1 MSAQPRRSTAIE
13 REKRSAFLGM
23 QERYLAQ
30 HGTVAR
36 RHEVQLV
43 RFDLRASVLEAGA
56 GEPLLLLHGGGASA
70 IILEPL
76 LSRLQS
82 HFHLY
87 APDRPGC
94 GLTDGYNYQGVP
106 LREHARDF
114 VRAVLDSFGITQV
127 TLLGSSV
134 GGYFSL
140 VFALAYPERVRKLIL
155 LGAPTGIDR
164 RVPPVFIPLGIPYI
178 NRLLYRPSVGLMR
191 MTLHQ
196 LVADRRKLPANIH
209 QVAYAVATLPGA
221 KASWLSLLEEL
232 ITLGRLDPRHY
243 IRDELTQLDIPT
255 LFIWGDEDYFA
266 HPSSGAQCCAMMP
279 QARIE
284 ILHRVGHLVWM
295 DQLERCAELIVAF
308 LLSARD
314 DRTS

>member
-1 MSAQPRRSTAIE
+1 
-13 REKRSAFLGM
+13 M

-36 RHEVQLV
+36 RHDVLLAGLN
-43 RFDLRASVLEAGA
+43 LRASVLEAGA

-70 IILEPL
+70 IVFEPL

-82 HFHLY
+82 RFHLY

-94 GLTDGYNYQGVP
+94 GLTDGCNYQDVP

-114 VRAVLDSFGITQV
+114 VKAVLDSFGIAKV
-127 TLLGSSV
+127 TLLGSSI

-140 VFALAYPERVRKLIL
+140 VFALAYPERVHKLIL

-164 RVPPVFIPLGIPYI
+164 RTPLFFIPLGIPHL
-178 NRLLYRPSVGLMR
+178 NRLLYRPSVSLMR
-191 MTLHQ
+191 RVLR
-196 LVADRRKLPANIH
+196 LLIADKRKLPENIA
-209 QVAYAVATLPGA
+209 QVSYAVATLPGA
-221 KASWLSLLEEL
+221 KESWLSLLEEL
-232 ITLGRLDPRHY
+232 IRLGRLNPRHY

-266 HPSSGAQCCAMMP
+266 KPSSGEQCCAIMP

-284 ILHRVGHLVWM
+284 VLRRMGHLVWI
-295 DQLERCAELIVAF
+295 DQLECCTELIAAF
-308 LLSARD
+308 MLSSLD
-314 DRTS
+314 DRAS

>member
-1 MSAQPRRSTAIE
+1 VKEQCYRTGYEVS
-13 REKRSAFLGM
+13 
-23 QERYLAQ
+23 AQ

-36 RHEVQLV
+36 RHDVL
-43 RFDLRASVLEAGA
+43 LAGLNLHASVLEAGA
-56 GEPLLLLHGGGASA
+56 GEPLLLLHGGGTAA

-94 GLTDGYNYQGVP
+94 GLTDGCNYHDVP

-114 VRAVLDSFGITQV
+114 VKAVLDSFSITKV
-127 TLLGSSV
+127 ALLGSSV

-140 VFALAYPERVRKLIL
+140 VFALAYPERVNKLIL

-164 RVPPVFIPLGIPYI
+164 RVPLFFMPLGIPHL
-178 NRLLYRPSVGLMR
+178 NRLLYRPSVSLMR
-191 MTLHQ
+191 MVLRL
-196 LVADRRKLPANIH
+196 LVADKHKLPANID

-221 KASWLSLLEEL
+221 KESWLSLIEEL
-232 ITLGRLDPRHY
+232 MTLGHLNPRHD

-255 LFIWGDEDYFA
+255 LFLWGDEDYFA
-266 HPSSGAQCCAMMP
+266 KPSSGEQCCAMMP

-284 ILHRVGHLVWM
+284 ILHEVGHLVWM
-295 DQLERCAELIVAF
+295 DQLERCTELIAAF
-308 LLSARD
+308 VQSSLD
-314 DRTS
+314 DRAL

>member
-1 MSAQPRRSTAIE
+1 MRSE
-13 REKRSAFLGM
+13 FLVI
-23 QERYLAQ
+23 QERYLTQ

-36 RHEVQLV
+36 RHDVL
-43 RFDLRASVLEAGA
+43 FAGLNLRASVLEAGA

-94 GLTDGYNYQGVP
+94 GLTDGCNYHDVP

-114 VRAVLDSFGITQV
+114 VKAVLDSFSIAKV

-140 VFALAYPERVRKLIL
+140 VFALAYPERVNKLIL
-155 LGAPTGIDR
+155 LGAPTGIDK
-164 RVPPVFIPLGIPYI
+164 RVPLFFIPLGIPHL

-191 MTLHQ
+191 MVLRL
-196 LVADRRKLPANIH
+196 LVTDKRKLPANID
-209 QVAYAVATLPGA
+209 QVAYAAATLPGA
-221 KASWLSLLEEL
+221 KESWLSLLEEL
-232 ITLGRLDPRHY
+232 IRLGRLNPRHY
-243 IRDELTQLDIPT
+243 IRDELTQLDVPT
-255 LFIWGDEDYFA
+255 LFIWGDADYFA
-266 HPSSGAQCCAMMP
+266 KPSSGEQCCAMMP

-284 ILHRVGHLVWM
+284 ILRRVGHLVWI
-295 DQLERCAELIVAF
+295 DQLERCTELIAAF
-308 LLSARD
+308 LS
-314 DRTS
+314 